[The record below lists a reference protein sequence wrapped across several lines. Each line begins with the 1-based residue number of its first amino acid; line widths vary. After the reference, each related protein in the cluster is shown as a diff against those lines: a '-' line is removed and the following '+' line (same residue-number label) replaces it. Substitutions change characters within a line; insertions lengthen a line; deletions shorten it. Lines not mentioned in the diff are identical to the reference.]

1 MKKNV
6 KRFVSMT
13 MAMLVAAGSLAG
25 CGGGGSASTG
35 ESAKAAAN
43 TGGSSGGAVTVKVSL
58 SQAATE
64 PPVKA
69 AEYFKEIVEERSNG
83 EIKVEVYPDN
93 QLGNERDVIEGMQL
107 GTVEMAMER

>member
-1 MKKNV
+1 MAAAVNGIKSEMKGGFIVMKKNV

-43 TGGSSGGAVTVKVSL
+43 TGGSSVV
-58 SQAATE
+58 
-64 PPVKA
+64 
-69 AEYFKEIVEERSNG
+69 R
-83 EIKVEVYPDN
+83 
-93 QLGNERDVIEGMQL
+93 
-107 GTVEMAMER
+107 

>member
-43 TGGSSGGAVTVKVSL
+43 TGGSSGGAVTVRFPYHRQQPNL
-58 SQAATE
+58 
-64 PPVKA
+64 
-69 AEYFKEIVEERSNG
+69 R
-83 EIKVEVYPDN
+83 
-93 QLGNERDVIEGMQL
+93 
-107 GTVEMAMER
+107 

>member
-43 TGGSSGGAVTVKVSL
+43 TGGSS
-58 SQAATE
+58 
-64 PPVKA
+64 
-69 AEYFKEIVEERSNG
+69 EIGRAHV
-83 EIKVEVYPDN
+83 
-93 QLGNERDVIEGMQL
+93 
-107 GTVEMAMER
+107 

>member
-69 AEYFKEIVEERSNG
+69 IQWRN
-83 EIKVEVYPDN
+83 
-93 QLGNERDVIEGMQL
+93 
-107 GTVEMAMER
+107 

>member
-43 TGGSSGGAVTVKVSL
+43 TGGSSGGAVTVKVSFI
-58 SQAATE
+58 TG
-64 PPVKA
+64 
-69 AEYFKEIVEERSNG
+69 SNRTSG
-83 EIKVEVYPDN
+83 KSSGVF
-93 QLGNERDVIEGMQL
+93 
-107 GTVEMAMER
+107 